1 RSIARP
7 GMFSTAH
14 PRWPHLQVLLGAA
27 HGHAVMPR
35 IGCVVL
41 PGVVFAFW
49 QGCQQLDA
57 ASVVI
62 CHDGRVNSPS
72 SVHVRPARVEDQAVL
87 AALDAAAWSPQSAFP
102 SVIQSGSGPELA
114 FFSSENP
121 PEIHLV
127 AEMDD
132 ILVGYIR
139 LKPPTHLPENAH
151 ALRAAAGHHALARGG
166 RKLSLRVLSTN
177 QPAIGLYERLGF
189 EREGVLRSEFHI
201 NGTYVDDVLMAMSL
215 QGGA

>member
-1 RSIARP
+1 
-7 GMFSTAH
+7 
-14 PRWPHLQVLLGAA
+14 
-27 HGHAVMPR
+27 MPR

-72 SVHVRPARVEDQAVL
+72 SVHVRPAWVEDQAVL

-151 ALRAAAGHHALARGG
+151 VIQVSGLAVHPSSRRRGIAAALLAAAGHHALARGG